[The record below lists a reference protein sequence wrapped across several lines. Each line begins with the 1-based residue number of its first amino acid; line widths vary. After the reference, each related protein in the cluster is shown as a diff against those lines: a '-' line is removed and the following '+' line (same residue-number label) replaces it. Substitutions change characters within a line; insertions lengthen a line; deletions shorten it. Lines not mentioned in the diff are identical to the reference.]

1 MISVGRERQKSPL
14 TKVFLQPLKKEA
26 CMINIYVY
34 SISQLLSNRLVS
46 ASGGHWRNYEFI
58 IPVGYYD
65 REAPAVQVAEAPNL
79 PQ

>member
-1 MISVGRERQKSPL
+1 M
-14 TKVFLQPLKKEA
+14 
-26 CMINIYVY
+26 Y
-34 SISQLLSNRLVS
+34 ISQLLSNRLVS